1 VYLSNYYLAVL
12 LPVVVL
18 MEVLEIDS
26 LTRDLSKKKAVIYYL
41 DGLDFWEM
49 DFWIFDNFQV

>member
-1 VYLSNYYLAVL
+1 VYLSYYYLAVL

-26 LTRDLSKKKAVIYYL
+26 LTCDLSKKKAVIYYL